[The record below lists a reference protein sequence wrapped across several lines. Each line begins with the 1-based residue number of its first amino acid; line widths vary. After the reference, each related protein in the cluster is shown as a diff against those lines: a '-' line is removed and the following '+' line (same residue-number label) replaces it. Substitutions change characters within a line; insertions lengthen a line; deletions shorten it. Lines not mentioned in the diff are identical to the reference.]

1 MAKIAVPHFEMNH
14 PITLIIEMFNKTI
27 QYIQKKKKL
36 QKRILQHFRFS
47 NSLTYGSS

>member
-27 QYIQKKKKL
+27 QYIQKKFIKNNFTTL
-36 QKRILQHFRFS
+36 QVFKFTNLR
-47 NSLTYGSS
+47 